1 MKFTTQVE
9 IPEQKFLIDYATP
22 TLIVGSCFAQN
33 IGAKLAQMHL
43 PVDINPCG
51 VAFNPVSIANTF
63 DLITE
68 RLAVS
73 EQSILQNGELWCSLY
88 HSTLFS
94 ATERNGLLDNIES
107 RLAPAKALFKEAKY
121 LIITLGTAWV
131 YRHKA
136 SNIIVNNC
144 HKLPEHN
151 FVRELLSV
159 EQCVE
164 ILSRVFLQSDF
175 SNKQIIL
182 TVSPVRHVKDTLHG
196 NNISKSTLLLAVDKL
211 VQNMPN
217 VHYFPAYEIVVDELR
232 DYRFY
237 AEDLVHP
244 SQMAVDY
251 IWEKFS
257 TWAFDKATLQIAAE
271 LNKIDSAMAHRP
283 VNPNS
288 EQHRIFRQQML
299 DKVVNLQK
307 KYPHINLKLQ
317 RNFFNEN
324 I

>member
-9 IPEQKFLIDYATP
+9 IPEQKFLMDYATP

-33 IGAKLAQMHL
+33 IGAKLTQMHL
-43 PVDINPCG
+43 PVDVNPCG
-51 VAFNPVSIANTF
+51 VAFNPVSIANTL
-63 DLITE
+63 DLLTE
-68 RLAVS
+68 RLAVR

-94 ATERNGLLDNIES
+94 ATERDGLLNNIES
-107 RLAPAKALFKEAKY
+107 RLAPAKSFFREAKY
-121 LIITLGTAWV
+121 LIITLGTAGV

-136 SNIIVNNC
+136 SDIIVSNC
-144 HKLPEHN
+144 HKLPECE

-164 ILSRVFLQSDF
+164 ILSRLFTQSDF
-175 SNKQIIL
+175 ADKQIIL

-196 NNISKSTLLLAVDKL
+196 NNISKSTLLLAVEQL
-211 VQNMPN
+211 TRNMPN

-244 SQMAVDY
+244 SQMTVDY

-257 TWAFDKATLQIAAE
+257 AWAFDKITLQVAAE
-271 LNKIDSAMAHRP
+271 LHKIDSAMAHRP

-307 KYPHINLKLQ
+307 KYPHINLELQ
-317 RNFFNEN
+317 RKFFDET

>member
-1 MKFTTQVE
+1 M
-9 IPEQKFLIDYATP
+9 
-22 TLIVGSCFAQN
+22 
-33 IGAKLAQMHL
+33 
-43 PVDINPCG
+43 
-51 VAFNPVSIANTF
+51 
-63 DLITE
+63 
-68 RLAVS
+68 
-73 EQSILQNGELWCSLY
+73 
-88 HSTLFS
+88 
-94 ATERNGLLDNIES
+94 
-107 RLAPAKALFKEAKY
+107 
-121 LIITLGTAWV
+121 
-131 YRHKA
+131 
-136 SNIIVNNC
+136 
-144 HKLPEHN
+144 
-151 FVRELLSV
+151 
-159 EQCVE
+159 
-164 ILSRVFLQSDF
+164 SRVFSQSDF
-175 SNKQIIL
+175 TDKQIIL
-182 TVSPVRHVKDTLHG
+182 TVSPVRHLKDTLHG
-196 NNISKSTLLLAVDKL
+196 NNIRKSTLLLAVDKL

-237 AEDLVHP
+237 AEDLAHP

-271 LNKIDSAMAHRP
+271 LHKIDSAMVHRP

-299 DKVVNLQK
+299 DKISVLQK